1 MAAGLKFDWDEANKA
16 HVATHDVTPTE
27 VEEVYRN
34 DPMDLDFRIVGGEK
48 RYTILGH
55 TNRLRI
61 LVVALTLRDGAIR
74 PVTAFDASR
83 RMSRE
88 YLTSRGYEDA

>member
-1 MAAGLKFDWDEANKA
+1 MTFDWDEANKA
-16 HVATHDVTPTE
+16 HVAAHAVTPAE
-27 VEEVYRN
+27 VDEVYRN

-55 TNRLRI
+55 INRLRI
-61 LVVALTLRDGAIR
+61 LVPALTLRDGAIR

-83 RMSRE
+83 RMTRE
-88 YLTSRGYEDA
+88 YLASRGYEDA

>member
-1 MAAGLKFDWDEANKA
+1 MAAVAKFDWDEANKA
-16 HVATHDVTPTE
+16 HVATHDVTPAE

-34 DPMDLDFRIVGGEK
+34 DPMDLDFPIVGGEK

-61 LVVALTLRDGAIR
+61 LVVALTVRDGAIR

-83 RMSRE
+83 RMAKD